1 MMGLK
6 FLGKKVILM
15 LKRTFDFIFA
25 IILTIILSPLLLII
39 AIAIKA
45 ASHGTA
51 PSRPK
56 RMGQHSQP
64 FIVYKFRTMY
74 KDTRKNKASNG
85 LCDRDSC
92 ITTIG
97 RWLRV
102 TSLDEL
108 PQLFNIIKGEMSF
121 VGPRPVILAEKELIN
136 KRKTAGVYQLK
147 PGVTGYAQINGRD
160 HVSVDRKVELDKY
173 YLDNH
178 SLLMDINIILK
189 TGIKVL
195 KREDIFEHQESTDD
209 DSLEENN

>member
-1 MMGLK
+1 
-6 FLGKKVILM
+6 M
-15 LKRTFDFIFA
+15 LKRIFDFIFA

-39 AIAIKA
+39 AIAIKID
-45 ASHGTA
+45 SHGKA
-51 PSRPK
+51 LFRQK
-56 RMGQHSQP
+56 RMGQHEES

-74 KDTRKNKASNG
+74 QDTPKNKASND

-92 ITTIG
+92 ITKIG

-121 VGPRPVILAEKELIN
+121 VGPRPVILVETELIN
-136 KRKTAGVYQLK
+136 KRKEVEIYQLK

-173 YLDNH
+173 YLENH
-178 SLLMDINIILK
+178 SLLMDLNIILK

-195 KREDIFEHQESTDD
+195 KKEDIFEHQESTEDD
-209 DSLEENN
+209 NLE